1 METRFYC
8 ENCGS
13 DVPFNAE
20 ICPSCGKVFSAVK
33 CPVCLFEGKPGV
45 FLEGCPKC
53 GYMSPQMDGL
63 SSQSGRHSD
72 ARSYRHSDA
81 ASGNKKGYRA
91 RKKSNREKPRL
102 LPRWVYSG
110 GIMLLLVI
118 LLILLVALFRTL

>member
-8 ENCGS
+8 ENCGN

-20 ICPSCGKVFSAVK
+20 VCPSCGKVFSAVK

-45 FLEGCPKC
+45 FLQGCPEC
-53 GYMSPQMDGL
+53 GYMSPQIEGL
-63 SSQSGRHSD
+63 SSQSGGHSD
-72 ARSYRHSDA
+72 AARHSDA
-81 ASGNKKGYRA
+81 ASGNKKDRRA
-91 RKKSNREKPRL
+91 RRKPNRGKSRL

-118 LLILLVALFRTL
+118 LLILLIALFRTW